1 MSSPFALAM
10 AMLLA
15 AEAPAQTSLPRH
27 PDPDPVAEQSSRE
40 GTPTDPYFDREYVAT
55 DDPAFVLAAVE
66 SARQGV
72 IDASSAASAT
82 DNAGLRA
89 AAEKIRA
96 QNEATSRK
104 LEQVAVA
111 KGWRVPQ
118 PNPARTSSVN
128 GSLDGNDNAVHPVRA
143 NANFILHQISFHES
157 TLAQYRAQIA
167 GKGDAD
173 LKRALRE
180 AVPGYQRNLEELL
193 RLKP

>member
-27 PDPDPVAEQSSRE
+27 PDPVAEQSSRE